1 MLRNIDAQPIV
12 AVTDLARARAFY
24 GETLDLPEEAADAT
38 MAVYR
43 TGATRLTVY
52 VSEYAGSNL
61 ANAVVWAM
69 AEGLEDAV
77 RTLTERG
84 VTFEKYDFPGTTWED
99 GVHRSGDM
107 RMAWFKDPDGN
118 ILHLVQGM

>member
-1 MLRNIDAQPIV
+1 MLRNIDAHPIV
-12 AVTDLARARAFY
+12 AVTDLARARLFY
-24 GETLDLPEEAADAT
+24 GKTLDLPEETADAT

-69 AEGLEDAV
+69 GKGLEDVV
-77 RTLTERG
+77 RALTGRG
-84 VTFEKYDFPGTTWED
+84 VTFEKYDFPGTTFED
-99 GVHRSGDM
+99 GVHLAGDA

>member
-1 MLRNIDAQPIV
+1 MLRTIDAHPVV

-24 GETLDLPEEAADAT
+24 GETLDLPAETAEAT

-61 ANAVVWAM
+61 ANAVVWALD
-69 AEGLEDAV
+69 EGLEDVV
-77 RTLTERG
+77 RTLTGRG
-84 VTFEKYDFPGTTWED
+84 VTFEKYDIPGTTWKD
-99 GVHRSGDM
+99 GVHRAGHI

>member
-1 MLRNIDAQPIV
+1 MLRTIDAHPIV

-24 GETLDLPEEAADAT
+24 GETLDLPVETAEAT

-61 ANAVVWAM
+61 ANAVVWALD
-69 AEGLEDAV
+69 EGLEDVV
-77 RTLTERG
+77 RTLTGRG
-84 VTFEKYDFPGTTWED
+84 VTFEKYDIPGTTWED
-99 GVHRSGDM
+99 GVHRSGNM